1 MNETVN
7 APNQILVLTQF
18 LGNSN
23 KRSIFGFIFRLVIEV
38 DRLLIFAPGC
48 SLSTGAASANLGI
61 EYLCSQ
67 VDLRTRAIPVGVSHL
82 PLQSTY
88 LLLCILELFMA
99 IDFPFPA

>member
-1 MNETVN
+1 MNETVK
-7 APNQILVLTQF
+7 APTQIRVLTQF
-18 LGNSN
+18 LGNTN
-23 KRSIFGFIFRLVIEV
+23 KRSVFLLPFSVVIEV
-38 DRLLIFAPGC
+38 SPLLLFAPGC

-99 IDFPFPA
+99 IDFPFSA